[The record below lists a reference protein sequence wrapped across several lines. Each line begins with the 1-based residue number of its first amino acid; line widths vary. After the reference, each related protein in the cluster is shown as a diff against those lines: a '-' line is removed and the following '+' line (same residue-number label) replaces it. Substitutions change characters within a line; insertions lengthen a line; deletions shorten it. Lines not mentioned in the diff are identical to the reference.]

1 MAALASSSV
10 AADKPV
16 APPSPPAKPSAGPK
30 VADAGPAWK
39 SLFDGKTLAGWK
51 VTDFAGQTNPIKA
64 TAADYERLF
73 LAAM

>member
-1 MAALASSSV
+1 
-10 AADKPV
+10 
-16 APPSPPAKPSAGPK
+16 
-30 VADAGPAWK
+30 
-39 SLFDGKTLAGWK
+39 